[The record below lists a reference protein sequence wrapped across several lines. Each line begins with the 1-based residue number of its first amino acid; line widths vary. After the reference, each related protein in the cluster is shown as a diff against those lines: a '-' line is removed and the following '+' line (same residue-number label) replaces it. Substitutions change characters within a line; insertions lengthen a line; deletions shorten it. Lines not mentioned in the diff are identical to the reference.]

1 MSFIHLKAAGAAL
14 LCLAVASQSASAGAG
29 AIGAAKT
36 NRPGIT
42 LIHGGGRSGGSGG
55 MGRPGG
61 GWSGMGMGSMNT
73 RPNISGSGVKSGVKS
88 GGWPAGSVSHE
99 GHEHHRHG
107 RVYGRGFWWYDDDSD
122 YDYGSDYPYYGYEP
136 RKPED
141 YRYKRVHRRRHHRA
155 RHHYKHHR
163 ES

>member
-1 MSFIHLKAAGAAL
+1 MSFIHIKAAGAAL
-14 LCLAVASQSASAGAG
+14 LCLAVASQAASAGAG
-29 AIGAAKT
+29 AIGAANT

-73 RPNISGSGVKSGVKS
+73 RPYISGLGVKPGVKS
-88 GGWPAGSVSHE
+88 GGWSGGSVSHE
-99 GHEHHRHG
+99 GHEHHGHR
-107 RVYGRGFWWYDDDSD
+107 RVFGRGFWWYDDDSD
-122 YDYGSDYPYYGYEP
+122 YDYDYPYYGYEY

-155 RHHYKHHR
+155 RHHHKHHR